1 MDQGE
6 SIYNLVPQEYSH
18 PAKPPKYTSKFKSTI
33 KDDKS
38 KGKAGHKTMGQ
49 SKVPTRQP
57 NDFLKSHEN
66 EPQLPEKSKFSY
78 KDGNNRRPA
87 VPTKDEVPILGLKT
101 NKDFIKQ
108 NAVENIMSV
117 PKKAEKNFVDTR
129 GGHKQPLET
138 SGMEPVYVHKKDF
151 GKTPVYL
158 EKRKEEIERAQEEY
172 DSYVAEHF
180 RRGAMKCLTEEERYS
195 ILAGLKDNWEMLHHE
210 YQGLSV
216 VTDTAPK
223 KNRKERMEA
232 EMKQL
237 ERDIELIEKHKVIY
251 LSN

>member
-1 MDQGE
+1 MNQGE
-6 SIYNLVPQEYSH
+6 SIYNLIPQEYLEAS
-18 PAKPPKYTSKFKSTI
+18 KPPKYTSKFKGSI
-33 KDDKS
+33 KNDNT
-38 KGKAGHKTMGQ
+38 KAKADYKTMGQ
-49 SKVPTRQP
+49 AKVPTRAP
-57 NDFLKSHEN
+57 NDFLKKHEN
-66 EPQLPEKSKFSY
+66 EPKLPEKSKFQY
-78 KDGNNRRPA
+78 KDADNKRPA
-87 VPTKDEVPILGLKT
+87 VPKKDEVPILGLKT

-117 PKKAEKNFVDTR
+117 PKKPEKNFVDTR
-129 GGHKQPLET
+129 GGHKQPLEP
-138 SGMEPVYVHKKDF
+138 SGMEPLYVHKKDF
-151 GKTPVYL
+151 GKTPEYL
-158 EKRKEEIERAQEEY
+158 EKRKEEIQRAQDEY

-180 RRGAMKCLTEEERYS
+180 RRGAMKCLSDEERYS
-195 ILAGLKDNWEMLHHE
+195 ILAGLKENWEMLHHE

-237 ERDIELIEKHKVIY
+237 ERDIELIEKHRVIY